1 MAVTKLSQI
10 VKLNGSFRNSINL
23 YLNLNKKE
31 KIDSYIPTKSSLNIL
46 KRYVGSVI
54 KNKDHSTILIGSY
67 GKGKSH
73 LLLILLAIVSMQRT
87 KENNEIVKSLLK
99 KIRMVDEETFE
110 IVSSVWN
117 KKGRFLP
124 VIISGSIDDV
134 SRSFMIALND
144 ALKRENLMNL
154 MPDTFFSIA
163 EDTICRW
170 KKEYP
175 EVYINYEKALKKN
188 GVSINDIK
196 NGLKVCDPKA
206 LEVFKSVYPSL
217 MGGEQFNPLTGSE
230 VLPMYQSVADDL
242 YEVKNADDVEMLIDN
257 IASVL
262 QKGIPD
268 ADRLDFEELQKNL
281 SELLNDINEIKRVTN
296 SRNEFKKISEDM
308 INKYEHSEFDFEVLP
323 IIHEVISDMEN
334 NMNVREQEWINSVL
348 TLGDKSRKAVHKWKE
363 KTAYLPEYLS
373 EETIEKVKMVD
384 KEADEII
391 SEGKIEDVLFYFDKL
406 DDVEKL
412 ECIQK
417 LQNRLNR

>member
-154 MPDTFFSIA
+154 MLNYIVHWHLHRLLLA
-163 EDTICRW
+163 TIHR
-170 KKEYP
+170 
-175 EVYINYEKALKKN
+175 NLLK
-188 GVSINDIK
+188 
-196 NGLKVCDPKA
+196 
-206 LEVFKSVYPSL
+206 Y
-217 MGGEQFNPLTGSE
+217 
-230 VLPMYQSVADDL
+230 
-242 YEVKNADDVEMLIDN
+242 
-257 IASVL
+257 L
-262 QKGIPD
+262 Q
-268 ADRLDFEELQKNL
+268 
-281 SELLNDINEIKRVTN
+281 
-296 SRNEFKKISEDM
+296 
-308 INKYEHSEFDFEVLP
+308 DFEVYWMAIMKLSG
-323 IIHEVISDMEN
+323 I
-334 NMNVREQEWINSVL
+334 QE
-348 TLGDKSRKAVHKWKE
+348 
-363 KTAYLPEYLS
+363 Y
-373 EETIEKVKMVD
+373 
-384 KEADEII
+384 
-391 SEGKIEDVLFYFDKL
+391 
-406 DDVEKL
+406 
-412 ECIQK
+412 
-417 LQNRLNR
+417 

>member
-230 VLPMYQSVADDL
+230 VLPMYQSVADKL
-242 YEVKNADDVEMLIDN
+242 
-257 IASVL
+257 
-262 QKGIPD
+262 
-268 ADRLDFEELQKNL
+268 
-281 SELLNDINEIKRVTN
+281 
-296 SRNEFKKISEDM
+296 
-308 INKYEHSEFDFEVLP
+308 
-323 IIHEVISDMEN
+323 
-334 NMNVREQEWINSVL
+334 REQYGYSGIYLVFDEFSKFIEGQEKHSIGGNMKFLQDMCELANESKDTQIYMIMVAH
-348 TLGDKSRKAVHKWKE
+348 KSIKE
-363 KTAYLPEYLS
+363 YGAYLS
-373 EETIEKVKMVD
+373 EAVINAFTGIEGRIEEVLFNTSSKNSYELIQNAIETDTSRLAEIP
-384 KEADEII
+384 EADKYFGRAKVDEYY
-391 SEGKIEDVLFYFDKL
+391 KIPAFRSAFTNIEFRRN
-406 DDVEKL
+406 
-412 ECIQK
+412 
-417 LQNRLNR
+417 NR